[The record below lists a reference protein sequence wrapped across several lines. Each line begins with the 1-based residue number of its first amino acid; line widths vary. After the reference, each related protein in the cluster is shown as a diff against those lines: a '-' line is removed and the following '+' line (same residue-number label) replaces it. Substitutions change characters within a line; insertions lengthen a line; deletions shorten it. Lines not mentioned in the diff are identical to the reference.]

1 MNDLTALINA
11 LNLFKGYKTISNA
24 ITKHWR
30 LYTKLYGEKGELDSK
45 NASSCVD
52 PLLKVATESSET
64 CMETD
69 RPLAHSAGS
78 SELSE
83 VVTCTQA
90 ASKTRRKL
98 KRPSRVV
105 GTNVDSSNDGYEL
118 SKLPTKEGMSQQLE
132 IGYLNLYSFARVASS
147 VARDWIP
154 KPSDKASQTP
164 TKSLEELISIQI
176 KIITKTSVDF
186 CWSNIRKLSVD
197 ARKEKCGWCLACKFP
212 TDDGNCLFFVNNPID
227 VESFTS
233 EVLGFDS
240 MISRNNRLTD
250 CMCHILYIE
259 ERLHGLLLGP
269 WLNPHF
275 PKIYRKSF
283 SEASDIVTVKDL
295 LLMVRIYSYLIHL
308 ILQMVEWSVN

>member
-11 LNLFKGYKTISNA
+11 LNLLKGYKSISNA

-30 LYTKLYGEKGELDSK
+30 LYIKLYGEKGKLDSK
-45 NASSCVD
+45 NASLCVD
-52 PLLKVATESSET
+52 PLLKVATEYSET
-64 CMETD
+64 CVETD

-83 VVTCTQA
+83 VVTCTPA
-90 ASKTRRKL
+90 ASKTRRKIN
-98 KRPSRVV
+98 RSSRV
-105 GTNVDSSNDGYEL
+105 GTKVDSSNNGYEL

-240 MISRNNRLTD
+240 TISRNNRLTD

-275 PKIYRKSF
+275 PKIYRKVS
-283 SEASDIVTVKDL
+283 
-295 LLMVRIYSYLIHL
+295 RRRLI
-308 ILQMVEWSVN
+308 